1 MPVISNMEG
10 YITMVTCKQLLE
22 LDILHNAKLVAGR
35 KGIDK
40 VVSWVYAKHTKT
52 ITPWV
57 RGGEFILVS
66 GYEYGM
72 DEEGLLQLV
81 EEASMNKISCILIEG
96 GINFKEISSKVI
108 KKADEEGIPLVFVN
122 GVISF
127 LNVTRDISD
136 FILENRYLNKSNISL
151 LDQLLN
157 SSSLS
162 RQEVNQL
169 FYGSGISPDCYFIV
183 GSFSISDNKY
193 TKNMA
198 DTIVN
203 LSRSLKKYTGALF
216 EELGHKELYRIIF
229 ESVDY
234 LIYSDNEEDLL
245 SIVEDLKKIRTLLDT
260 QQDDYNIYL
269 SFSSVIHDVMNI
281 SNGFREAS
289 FTGELLHKKLLPKM
303 VKGFSDV
310 GSYQM
315 IFYIEDKKKLL
326 DFRNHYLVELY
337 KVDQE
342 SSSQLLET
350 LREYL
355 IQNGNMLQTAKKLF
369 IHRNTLQY
377 RMDKIKAIINI
388 DFNDF
393 IIRRDLQNAFM
404 ILDMIPFS

>member
-1 MPVISNMEG
+1 
-10 YITMVTCKQLLE
+10 MVTCKQLLE
-22 LDILHNAKLVAGR
+22 LDILHNAKLIAGR
-35 KGIDK
+35 KGLDK
-40 VVSWVYAKHTKT
+40 IVSWVYAKHTKT

-57 RGGEFILVS
+57 HGGEFLLVS

-81 EEASMNKISCILIEG
+81 EEASINKLSGILIEG
-96 GINFKEISSKVI
+96 GINFKGISVKI
-108 KKADEEGIPLVFVN
+108 TKKADEEEIPLFFVN

-127 LNVTRDISD
+127 LDVTRDISS
-136 FILENRYLNKSNISL
+136 FILENRYINKCNISL

-157 SSSLS
+157 LSSIS
-162 RQEVNQL
+162 RQEVNKL

-183 GSFSISDNKY
+183 ASFSISDNNPQLNKHVGN
-193 TKNMA
+193 KV
-198 DTIVN
+198 DTFVHF
-203 LSRSLKKYTGALF
+203 SRRLQKYTGVLF
-216 EELGHKELYRIIF
+216 EELGLKELYRIIF

-234 LIYSDNEEDLL
+234 LIYADNEEDLL
-245 SIVEDLKKIRTLLDT
+245 SILEDLKKIQTRLDT

-289 FTGELLHKKLLPKM
+289 FTGELLHKKLLPGK
-303 VKGFSDV
+303 VKRFPDI

-315 IFYIEDKKKLL
+315 IFYIEDKKKLIL
-326 DFRNHYLVELY
+326 FRDYYLVELY

-342 SSSQLLET
+342 GSSQLLET
-350 LREYL
+350 LQEYL
-355 IQNGNMLQTAKKLF
+355 VQNGNMLQTAKKLF

-377 RMDKIKAIINI
+377 RMDRIKAITNI

-393 IIRRDLQNAFM
+393 VIRRDLLNAFI
-404 ILDMIPFS
+404 ILDMIPFFDINN